1 MLNHSDNLQKALQYT
16 HILIFSK
23 FRKENNFSEFDVY
36 FFVLEKANE
45 EMIYSI
51 FEINNLFFGQHLS

>member
-1 MLNHSDNLQKALQYT
+1 MLNHSDNLHKALQYT

-23 FRKENNFSEFDVY
+23 IRKVYNLSEFDVY

-45 EMIYSI
+45 ERIYSI
-51 FEINNLFFGQHLS
+51 LR